1 VPELP
6 EVETTA
12 HRLEPDLV
20 GRTISAVHLGWPRHT
35 PEPDLLC
42 SLLPGRRVT
51 RIGRRGKFIVIG
63 LDPPDRTLLIHLRM
77 SGRLSIV
84 PAGTEPDPYAHT
96 VLTLDD
102 GHELRFSDTRKFGQL
117 YLPADP
123 NQILGKLG
131 PEPLSAEFTP
141 DWLVEALSGRRRAIK
156 PLLLEQSF
164 VAGLGNIYADEV
176 LFRARIDPRR
186 PANSLANRE
195 VQELHAAIRQV
206 LREAID
212 HQGTSLD
219 WVYPEGGME
228 DRLQVYG
235 RADEPCV
242 CCQTPIERIVL
253 GQRGTYF
260 CPSCQR

>member
-20 GRTISAVHLGWPRHT
+20 GRTIAGLHLDWPRHT
-35 PEPDLLC
+35 PDPDLLR
-42 SLLPGRRVT
+42 SLLPGRTITGV
-51 RIGRRGKFIVIG
+51 GRRGKFLVFA

-77 SGRLSIV
+77 SGRLSVV
-84 PAGTEPDPYAHT
+84 PAGAEPDPYAHT
-96 VLTLDD
+96 ILTLDD
-102 GHELRFSDTRKFGQL
+102 DRELRFSDVRKFGQL

-123 NQILGKLG
+123 AEILGKLG
-131 PEPLSAEFTP
+131 PEPLSPEFTP
-141 DWLVEALSGRRRAIK
+141 RWLAAALARRRRAVK
-156 PLLLEQSF
+156 PLLLEQTF
-164 VAGLGNIYADEV
+164 IAGLGNIYTDEV
-176 LFRARIDPRR
+176 LFRARVDPRR
-186 PANSLANRE
+186 PADSLGESE
-195 VQELHAAIRQV
+195 VRRLHAAIREV

-242 CCQTPIERIVL
+242 RCGTPIERIVL
-253 GQRGTYF
+253 GQRGTHF
-260 CPSCQR
+260 CPSCQS

>member
-12 HRLEPDLV
+12 HRLDPDLV
-20 GRTISAVHLGWPRHT
+20 GRTITHVHLDWPRHT
-35 PEPDLLC
+35 PDPDLLC
-42 SLLPGRRVT
+42 SLLPGRTVT
-51 RIGRRGKFIVIG
+51 SVGRRGKFLVIT

-77 SGRLSIV
+77 SGRLLVV
-84 PAGTEPDPYAHT
+84 PAGAEPDPYAHT
-96 VLTLDD
+96 VLALDD
-102 GHELRFSDTRKFGQL
+102 GHELRFSDVRKFGQL

-123 NQILGKLG
+123 EEILGKLG
-131 PEPLSAEFTP
+131 PEPLSPAFTP
-141 DWLVEALSGRRRAIK
+141 AWLAEALGRRRRAIK
-156 PLLLEQSF
+156 PLLLEQTF
-164 VAGLGNIYADEV
+164 VAGLGNIYTDEV

-186 PANSLANRE
+186 PASGLDRGE
-195 VQELHAAIRQV
+195 VRRLHAAIRGV

-235 RADEPCV
+235 RAGEPCV
-242 CCQTPIERIVL
+242 HCQTRIERIVL
-253 GQRGTYF
+253 GQRGTHF

>member
-12 HRLEPDLV
+12 HRLAPDLV
-20 GRTISAVHLGWPRHT
+20 GCTITAVRLDWARHT
-35 PEPDLLC
+35 PDPDLLC
-42 SLLPGRRVT
+42 SLLPGRKVT
-51 RIGRRGKFIVIG
+51 HVGRRGKFIVIA
-63 LDPPDRTLLIHLRM
+63 LDPSDRTLLIHLRM

-84 PAGTEPDPYAHT
+84 PARTEPDPYAHT
-96 VLTLDD
+96 VLALED
-102 GHELRFSDTRKFGQL
+102 GRELRFSDTRKFGQL

-123 NQILGKLG
+123 EEILARLG
-131 PEPLSAEFTP
+131 PEPLSPEFTP
-141 DWLVEALSGRRRAIK
+141 AWLAEALAGRRRAIK
-156 PLLLEQSF
+156 PLLLEQTF
-164 VAGLGNIYADEV
+164 VAGLGNIYTDEV
-176 LFRARIDPRR
+176 LFRAGIDPRR
-186 PANSLANRE
+186 PANSLDEGE
-195 VQELHAAIRQV
+195 VDRLHGAIRGV

-235 RADEPCV
+235 RAGEPCV
-242 CCQTPIERIVL
+242 CCRTTIERIVL
-253 GQRGTYF
+253 GQRGTHF

>member
-12 HRLEPDLV
+12 HRLGPDLV
-20 GRTISAVHLGWPRHT
+20 GRTVTAVHLGWPRHT
-35 PEPDLLC
+35 PDPDLLC
-42 SLLPGRRVT
+42 SLLPGRTITGV
-51 RIGRRGKFIVIG
+51 GRRGKFLVFA

-84 PAGTEPDPYAHT
+84 PTGAEPDPYAHT
-96 VLTLDD
+96 ILTLDD
-102 GHELRFSDTRKFGQL
+102 GHELRFSDVRKFGQL

-123 NQILGKLG
+123 GEVLGKLG
-131 PEPLSAEFTP
+131 PEPLSPGFTP
-141 DWLVEALSGRRRAIK
+141 AWLAEALAGRRRAIK
-156 PLLLEQSF
+156 PLLLEQTF
-164 VAGLGNIYADEV
+164 VAGLGNIYTDEV
-176 LFRARIDPRR
+176 LFRAGIDPRR
-186 PANSLANRE
+186 PADSLKNGE
-195 VQELHAAIRQV
+195 VHRLHAAIRGV

-228 DRLQVYG
+228 ERLQVYG
-235 RADEPCV
+235 RVNEPCV

-253 GQRGTYF
+253 GQRGTHF